1 VPLAYTVHRRRL
13 VAAAL
18 LALTAPLALSACGGD
33 EDASASGGGGGG
45 GGGGET
51 VQLGY
56 FPNITHSTALIG
68 VEQGL
73 FEDALAEVDAEI
85 EYATFNS
92 GTDAF
97 QAVLQGDTLDMTF
110 IGPGPALTAFTE
122 SGGEGVRIIS
132 GAASGGAA
140 LVVSEGISSLEDLV
154 GQKVATPSLGNTQDV
169 AARAYL
175 KEEGYETDL
184 EGGGEISLVP
194 QDNPVTVQAFKQGDI
209 AGAWLPEPWASILVA
224 AGGEVLVNEAD
235 LWPDTDGQF
244 VTTHLMVNAQFL
256 EEHPEEVEAVLRGSV
271 QANQFIA
278 DSPDEAKQ
286 IAGDSVAELT
296 ETEVDPA
303 VLDQAWG
310 NLTFTND
317 PISASLEKDATDA
330 AGVGLLE
337 GLDGVNVLDIYDLT
351 LLNKVLADEGLEEV
365 PAP

>member
-1 VPLAYTVHRRRL
+1 
-13 VAAAL
+13 
-18 LALTAPLALSACGGD
+18 
-33 EDASASGGGGGG
+33 
-45 GGGGET
+45 
-51 VQLGY
+51 
-56 FPNITHSTALIG
+56 
-68 VEQGL
+68 
-73 FEDALAEVDAEI
+73 
-85 EYATFNS
+85 
-92 GTDAF
+92 
-97 QAVLQGDTLDMTF
+97 
-110 IGPGPALTAFTE
+110 
-122 SGGEGVRIIS
+122 
-132 GAASGGAA
+132 
-140 LVVSEGISSLEDLV
+140 
-154 GQKVATPSLGNTQDV
+154 
-169 AARAYL
+169 
-175 KEEGYETDL
+175 
-184 EGGGEISLVP
+184 
-194 QDNPVTVQAFKQGDI
+194 
-209 AGAWLPEPWASILVA
+209 VA

-351 LLNKVLADEGLEEV
+351 LLNEVSPTRASRRYRPMSVLTRNRPTTANTTAPSGVAVHIDGVSKKFGSGGHHTVALRDTTLDVREGEFLCLVGASGCGKSTLLNLVAGLDQPTTGAISTGGRKVAFMFQESTLVPVADAEPERGPGSEAEPC
-365 PAP
+365 PAG